1 MIGQQIKYNKIDS
14 EHRSRDLK
22 QAIAALEAASI
33 IHSVHATKAQG
44 LPLDATIN
52 EKKFK
57 LNFIDVGLVK
67 RFNQLD
73 ASLLLQEDIMLLN
86 QGALAEQF
94 VGQELLA
101 YSDNYEKTKLYF
113 WARDGH
119 GTAEVD
125 YVKVIGSK
133 IFPIEVK
140 SGKTG
145 TLRSLKQYLL
155 EHEVPFGIRIS
166 QQNVSFENNILSIP
180 LYLISQLDRLVS
192 ELNP

>member
-1 MIGQQIKYNKIDS
+1 MIIKKNKS
-14 EHRSRDLK
+14 TSGSSLK
-22 QAIAALEAASI
+22 R
-33 IHSVHATKAQG
+33 QG
-44 LPLDATIN
+44 LQATYGLVEIR
-52 EKKFK
+52 
-57 LNFIDVGLVK
+57 IDVGLVK

-73 ASLLLQEDIMLLN
+73 ASLLLQEDIILLN

-94 VGQELLA
+94 VGQKLLA

-113 WARDGH
+113 GARDGH

-125 YVKVIGSK
+125 YVKVIGST
-133 IFPIEVK
+133 IFPIKVK

-166 QQNVSFENNILSIP
+166 QQNISFENN
-180 LYLISQLDRLVS
+180 RAR
-192 ELNP
+192 